1 MALHRL
7 IAVAIL
13 TFLAVAPAA
22 GQPVGKPPI
31 NNVAGPTT
39 SEQLRGIMTDET
51 GTGLLVFSTDA
62 DVSLRATSET
72 YTAPAI
78 TAGVLTVDLALGT
91 AFNVSRNADITS
103 IVISNPASGKASAFT
118 LFFTANGTGYTTA
131 WPASVKWANGVA
143 PVFTTTNTKVDIIS
157 FVTNDGGNTWYGFI
171 GGQNY

>member
-13 TFLAVAPAA
+13 TLLAASSGSA
-22 GQPVGKPPI
+22 QPVGKPPI

-51 GTGLLVFSTDA
+51 GTGLLVFNTNA
-62 DVSLRATSET
+62 DVSFRATSET

-78 TAGVLTVDLALGT
+78 SAGVLTIDLSLGT
-91 AFNVSRNADITS
+91 AFNVSLNANITS
-103 IVISNPASGKASAFT
+103 VVISNPTAGKASAFV
-118 LFFTANGTGYTTA
+118 LFLTANGTGYTQT
-131 WPASVKWANGVA
+131 WPASVKWAGGIA
-143 PVFTTTNTKVDIIS
+143 PTFTITNTKVDIVS
-157 FVTNDGGNTWYGFI
+157 FVTNNGGNTWYGFV